1 MSEKFRKKH
10 KISQTYPISSWIL
23 WTSEALLEYERIIGR
38 RSREGKGPA
47 GTRSS
52 YSRPVVGVRSERGST
67 VIIAWWQIGKEKKKE
82 EGADD
87 VAKGEEGK
95 GEDVEV
101 DLKFKGI
108 SHLLKIAHHQLLF
121 GAKRREIIRPQYQ
134 EANLNVEKF

>member
-1 MSEKFRKKH
+1 M
-10 KISQTYPISSWIL
+10 
-23 WTSEALLEYERIIGR
+23 
-38 RSREGKGPA
+38 
-47 GTRSS
+47 
-52 YSRPVVGVRSERGST
+52 
-67 VIIAWWQIGKEKKKE
+67 IIAWWQIGKEKKKE

-87 VAKGEEGK
+87 VAKGDEE
-95 GEDVEV
+95 EDVEV